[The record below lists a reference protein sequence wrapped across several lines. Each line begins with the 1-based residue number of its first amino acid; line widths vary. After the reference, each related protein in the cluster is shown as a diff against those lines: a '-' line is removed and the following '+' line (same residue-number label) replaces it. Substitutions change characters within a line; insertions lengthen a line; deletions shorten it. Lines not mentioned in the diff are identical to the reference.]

1 MSSPP
6 VVTLPLGTVEGYIG
20 KTEQGK
26 DIYVFEGIPY
36 AKPPV
41 GDSRFEARKT
51 WLTFIRLNKV

>member
-51 WLTFIRLNKV
+51 